1 MSTTSPSSRRRSDLN
16 CLPSTVKSHI
26 ARLCAD
32 ADRSLASTLELL
44 RKTATTDILNALGDF
59 DERRNGT
66 AIGNLFCVSKEWSAI
81 AAPFRF
87 EKLNLKQFQSAIF
100 AMRIVHLRGQHFKEI
115 SLVEASLPD
124 HVQLVGLT
132 PQLPNI
138 ATISTSDFR
147 VAATSRRPYIEMDS
161 DEAAYLENGIKNLF
175 ERVEHVSLHLK
186 TVEALPNLLSATA
199 RGRLTRLSLHL
210 EKPTGFSAFL
220 ETLVDLRSLDRLD
233 LDFAGIFRT
242 LDKQLTTLLA
252 PDVSPAVLDFVSLF
266 APTLSHLALIFTSYR
281 VHFVPQTPQG
291 AVGLSGPFPHLEG
304 LVLEGDA
311 AALEGPLS
319 SLTDEN
325 MPSSKKLVYLPDELP
340 PATERRSG
348 EPPIPTARR
357 LIPLDHLVFHPIKP
371 VPSTL
376 DLKQLPVAQ
385 LPTKKLHRGQAA
397 YRGVL
402 SYSRG
407 PAQPAASEF
416 EVVKGKVQTTLK
428 FLRSWRKRAKSQQ
441 DAASLVKMARALCD
455 VELERIAHEA

>member
-1 MSTTSPSSRRRSDLN
+1 MRSESSTNAAMARPSATCSASRKNGPRLQRRSDSRYA
-16 CLPSTVKSHI
+16 PQPRT
-26 ARLCAD
+26 
-32 ADRSLASTLELL
+32 SLQVHHLTHHY
-44 RKTATTDILNALGDF
+44 RQ
-59 DERRNGT
+59 
-66 AIGNLFCVSKEWSAI
+66 
-81 AAPFRF
+81 
-87 EKLNLKQFQSAIF
+87 KLNLKQFQSAIF

-132 PQLPNI
+132 PHLPNI
-138 ATISTSDFR
+138 AAIATSDFR
-147 VAATSRRPYIEMDS
+147 VVATSRRPYIEMDQ
-161 DEAAYLENGIKNLF
+161 DEATYLENGIKNLF

-210 EKPTGFSAFL
+210 AKPTGFSAFL

-233 LDFAGIFRT
+233 LDFAGTFRT

-252 PDVSPAVLDFVSLF
+252 SAATAGELPKLRQLILSSPDVSPAVLDFVSLF

-319 SLTDEN
+319 SLTDEH
-325 MPSSKKLVYLPDELP
+325 MPSLKKLVYLPDELP

-357 LIPLDHLVFHPIKP
+357 LIPLDHLVLHPIKP